1 MYLYLIIL
9 LILTILVVI
18 LASKSQM
25 LRNQV
30 FNQSNYANIAAA
42 NNIEKPKPAFSLSRT
57 QLAFWTV
64 IISSTFIYVVINL
77 SSGTSIVIPE
87 LPSVNLVLLGIAAG
101 TTIVAK
107 VIDNSQKDNAGDTI
121 SQQDWP
127 SKGFLTDIISDENGI
142 SIHRL
147 QNVIWTA
154 IVGII
159 YIYYVI
165 INSKIP
171 DGTIITN
178 DLLGLMGISAGTYL
192 GLKTTENSGIS
203 NDTGTAIIQS
213 TPTAVIT
220 PQLVPPPVT
229 DSQVITPA
237 PTIVPNNIQ
246 TDPITLSPPSNT
258 ENQHE

>member
-1 MYLYLIIL
+1 MYLYLTIL
-9 LILTILVVI
+9 LVLTIFTVV
-18 LASKSQM
+18 LANRSQM

-30 FNQSNYANIAAA
+30 FNQENYGYIATV
-42 NNIEKPKPAFSLSRT
+42 NNIKDPKPAYSLSRT

-64 IISSTFIYVVINL
+64 IISSTFIYIVINF
-77 SSGTSIVIPE
+77 SSDTSVVVPA
-87 LPSVNLVLLGIAAG
+87 LPTVNLVLLGIAGG

-107 VIDNSQKDNAGDTI
+107 IIDNSQKDNADNTV

-165 INSKIP
+165 TNSKIP
-171 DGTIITN
+171 DSTIINN

-192 GLKTTENSGIS
+192 GLKTTENSGTSDDSSAVLIHPEPS
-203 NDTGTAIIQS
+203 ATTAAQ
-213 TPTAVIT
+213 V
-220 PQLVPPPVT
+220 VPPSVST
-229 DSQVITPA
+229 SQVITST
-237 PTIVPNNIQ
+237 TITPGTIQ
-246 TDPITLSPPSNT
+246 TDPPTSSPTSIPQTNL
-258 ENQHE
+258 NK

>member
-9 LILTILVVI
+9 LTQTIVVVVI
-18 LASKSQM
+18 ATKSQM

-30 FNQSNYANIAAA
+30 FNQNNYAIIAAA
-42 NNIEKPKPAFSLSRT
+42 NNSKNPKPAFSLSRT

-64 IISSTFIYVVINL
+64 IISSTFIYVVINF
-77 SSGTSIVIPE
+77 SSGTSIVIPD
-87 LPSVNLVLLGIAAG
+87 LPPVNLVLLGIAAG
-101 TTIVAK
+101 TSVVAK
-107 VIDNSQKDNAGDTI
+107 VIDNTQKDSAGNSI
-121 SQQDWP
+121 SQQDLP

-154 IVGII
+154 IVGVI

-171 DGTIITN
+171 DGAIINN

-192 GLKTTENSGIS
+192 GLKTTENSGGS
-203 NDTGTAIIQS
+203 GSAIIHPAA
-213 TPTAVIT
+213 TTIII
-220 PQLVPPPVT
+220 PQPVTSPVT
-229 DSQVITPA
+229 DSQVTTPA
-237 PTIVPNNIQ
+237 PTGISGNIQ
-246 TDPITLSPPSNT
+246 TDPTSSSSPSTT
-258 ENQHE
+258 ENQAK